1 MPYLGFSLLGSAWR
15 LLTIVKDISEHKRP
29 TADQFDKRGTLA
41 KGFDLP
47 LVNHGV
53 RVWRVWVVLSE
64 SLLGAPHCGD
74 HFSEVL
80 SGFGFVDVL
89 EVDVI
94 ARLGLHVREG
104 AGEGEDLV
112 GRVEAG
118 YGVGDEPEI

>member
-1 MPYLGFSLLGSAWR
+1 M
-15 LLTIVKDISEHKRP
+15 
-29 TADQFDKRGTLA
+29 
-41 KGFDLP
+41 
-47 LVNHGV
+47 
-53 RVWRVWVVLSE
+53 VLSE